1 MFAADFLLG
10 HFILFLLFLFCLIP
24 YIDRVHSLMLFWL
37 RPSKQI
43 RPQIL
48 SIKKSKQRRRIVI
61 LYSALFVL
69 ISLVLIAAIVVPCIL
84 HPQVSLAKFSAI
96 DVWIRNLYNICIP
109 ILHFFPFTFDK
120 TSLPLLNKWLYNKWQ
135 IMMDFLLFSHT
146 VFMQKHFT
154 STVKKFCFHY
164 CKKIYL
170 GKWPNLKMV

>member
-69 ISLVLIAAIVVPCIL
+69 IFLVMIAAIAVPCIL
-84 HPQVSLAKFSAI
+84 QPQVSLAKFSAI

-109 ILHFFPFTFDK
+109 FFLFLHLCLIRPLFPCEINNCIISAKSMMNFYCFRIQFPYTSFLPWLKYFFISPFF
-120 TSLPLLNKWLYNKWQ
+120 LFFWRNK
-135 IMMDFLLFSHT
+135 
-146 VFMQKHFT
+146 
-154 STVKKFCFHY
+154 
-164 CKKIYL
+164 
-170 GKWPNLKMV
+170 